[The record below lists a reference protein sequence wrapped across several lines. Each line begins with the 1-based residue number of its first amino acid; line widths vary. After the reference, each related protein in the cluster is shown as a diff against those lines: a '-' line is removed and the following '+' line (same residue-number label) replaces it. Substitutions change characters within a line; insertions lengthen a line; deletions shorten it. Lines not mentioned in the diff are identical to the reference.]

1 MSGHAGRGFRPRRS
15 GAEAS
20 VRTPSRAGERSE
32 PTSDV
37 KSGGQDDGFEEAFD
51 DLFPRAV
58 RLAHRLLGDRA
69 AAEDVAAEALARA
82 YARWGKVGSLPYRD
96 GWLLKVATNLAI
108 DRLRRRSPEVM
119 PEPAGDFEDGVELR
133 LALNAALLTL
143 APRQRQAIALRYL
156 GGLSDREVAQALG
169 ISLGSVKTHIHRGLN
184 GLRSRLGAGL
194 EEVAPV
200 VLE

>member
-1 MSGHAGRGFRPRRS
+1 MRLTGHGGRAAAG
-15 GAEAS
+15 
-20 VRTPSRAGERSE
+20 
-32 PTSDV
+32 D
-37 KSGGQDDGFEEAFD
+37 GGDGFEEAFD

-82 YARWGKVGSLPYRD
+82 YARWSKIGTLPYRD
-96 GWLLKVATNLAI
+96 GWLLKVTTNLAI
-108 DRLRRRSPEVM
+108 DRLRRRPPPVVR
-119 PEPAGDFEDGVELR
+119 EPTGHFEDEVELR

-169 ISLGSVKTHIHRGLN
+169 ISLGSVKTHIHRGLT
-184 GLRSRLGAGL
+184 GLRARLGTSL
-194 EEVAPV
+194 EEVVPV
-200 VLE
+200 AVD